1 MKKQIVSHTLGLFFL
16 TCSVMAQEVSKD
28 SIAALKAEKEAIKS
42 NEKLNEKKTESAKL
56 ENQLLEKNEE
66 VKKTAEAAQKSADEN
81 RIAAAAL
88 MKNPQDKKLA
98 KEAKNAARK
107 ANKDSNAANKAVQ
120 NQENLTKQIAELKED
135 IGAQPVAA
143 SQAGLITSSATD
155 QRQDNRVQQQVS
167 PAPQPATGAA
177 AGSERQGNAV
187 QPVVVRTSMMDTA
200 SNSSNLTQ
208 RVIESTYKNYPQQ
221 PGQPTIIINNIIVPS
236 DYEKKVPAKDQMTES
251 RMAESDDE
259 EYQQFLAW
267 KRQRNAGVSPKQYGR
282 RRNDAAL
289 LDQERESTYGSKIT
303 WKERFGERPK
313 RNSGLWVI
321 PMAGVHASSF
331 SADLKNSEADGRVGW
346 NAGLD
351 FRIHMKRFF
360 IQPGAHYFNSSLKQT
375 DKDSLENASLLDG
388 PRIHSLKVP
397 LMLGLYLTKA
407 NSGFFKMNIKG
418 GAVGNYV
425 MAVDK
430 SNITYFSKDNI
441 EEFSYGLNAGLGL
454 EFGLLTLDISHE
466 WGMSTYFKSN
476 DQKNNVL
483 RFTLGVKI

>member
-16 TCSVMAQEVSKD
+16 TCSVMAQAVSKD

-66 VKKTAEAAQKSADEN
+66 VKKTAETAQKSADEN
-81 RIAAAAL
+81 RKAAAAL
-88 MKNPQDKKLA
+88 MKNPQDKNLA
-98 KEAKNAARK
+98 KDAKNAARK

-120 NQENLTKQIAELKED
+120 NQESLTKQIAELKED
-135 IGAQPVAA
+135 ISAQPVVA
-143 SQAGLITSSATD
+143 SQASLITSSAAD

-167 PAPQPATGAA
+167 PALQSATGAA
-177 AGSERQGNAV
+177 AGSERQGNMV

-208 RVIESTYKNYPQQ
+208 KVIESTYKNYPQQ

-236 DYEKKVPAKDQMTES
+236 DYEKKVSAKEQLTEN
-251 RMAESDDE
+251 RMAERDDE

-267 KRQRNAGVSPKQYGR
+267 KKQRAMAPARQSYDRSY
-282 RRNDAAL
+282 NDM
-289 LDQERESTYGSKIT
+289 DVQEQRVPGSKIT

-321 PMAGVHASSF
+321 PMVGVHASSF

-346 NAGLD
+346 NAGMD

-375 DKDSLENASLLDG
+375 DKDSLENASLLEG

-397 LMLGLYLTKA
+397 LMVGLYLTKA
-407 NSGFFKMNIKG
+407 NSGFFKINIKG

-430 SNITYFSKDNI
+430 SNVADFSKDNI

>member
-1 MKKQIVSHTLGLFFL
+1 MKKQCLSFAFGLCFITLSVS
-16 TCSVMAQEVSKD
+16 AQVVSKD
-28 SIAALKAEKEAIKS
+28 SIDALKAEKEAIKS
-42 NEKLNEKKTESAKL
+42 NEKLNEKKSEFAKL
-56 ENQLLEKNEE
+56 ENQLIEKNEQ
-66 VKKTAEAAQKSADEN
+66 VQKTAEAAQKSADEN
-81 RIAAAAL
+81 RNAAAAL

-98 KEAKNAARK
+98 KDAKNAARK
-107 ANKDSNAANKAVQ
+107 ANRDSNAANKAVQ
-120 NQENLTKQIAELKED
+120 EQENLNKQLASIKED
-135 IGAQPVAA
+135 IGAQQVQPTATNMQQTSSSTA
-143 SQAGLITSSATD
+143 LPTSSAVTQGSMSNTNNAD
-155 QRQDNRVQQQVS
+155 QKSADNI
-167 PAPQPATGAA
+167 T
-177 AGSERQGNAV
+177 
-187 QPVVVRTSMMDTA
+187 QPVIVHTSMMDS
-200 SNSSNLTQ
+200 SNSAGRDMTQ
-208 RVIESTYKNYPQQ
+208 KVIEATYKNYPQQ

-236 DYEKKVPAKDQMTES
+236 DYERKGPAPKEQMTQNRNS
-251 RMAESDDE
+251 DRDDE

-267 KRQRNAGVSPKQYGR
+267 KRQRGMVSAPRYYEGSNNEAAMQDQ
-282 RRNDAAL
+282 RN
-289 LDQERESTYGSKIT
+289 SGSKMT
-303 WKERFGERPK
+303 FKERFGERPK

-321 PMAGVHASSF
+321 PMVGVHASSF
-331 SADLKNSEADGRVGW
+331 NADLKDNEADGRVGW

-375 DKDSLENASLLDG
+375 DKDSLSNASLLDG

-397 LMLGLYLTKA
+397 LMIGLYLTKA
-407 NSGFFKMNIKG
+407 NSGFFKVNIKG

-430 SNITYFSKDNI
+430 SPIAYFAKSNI

-454 EFGLLTLDISHE
+454 EFGLITLDISHE